1 MDLLGY
7 HYEDKQYKEGIV
19 SRKQLRDEKLY
30 IYYDKNFMGWNG
42 PRKMRIFQPKF
53 NPKRAGFLKIKPTIR
68 EESIELLSSKFNKI
82 VSKDSK
88 IMKQIGN
95 PFIKINQCSQKNQ
108 SQDYSELVF

>member
-1 MDLLGY
+1 LKGY
-7 HYEDKQYKEGIV
+7 HYEDKKYKDGKI
-19 SRKQLRDEKLY
+19 SRKELRNEELY

-53 NPKRAGFLKIKPTIR
+53 NPKRAGYLMIKPTIK

-88 IMKQIGN
+88 IIKKIGN
-95 PFIKINQCSQKNQ
+95 
-108 SQDYSELVF
+108 ETTH